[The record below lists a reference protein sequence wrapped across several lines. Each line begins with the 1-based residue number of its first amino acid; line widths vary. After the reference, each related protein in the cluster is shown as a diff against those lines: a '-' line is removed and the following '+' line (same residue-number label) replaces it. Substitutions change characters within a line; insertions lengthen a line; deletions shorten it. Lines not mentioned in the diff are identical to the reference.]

1 MAGEKAKKRDWK
13 QEGYSSRMHSLTLGS
28 TIDETCTH
36 THLLACFESLLP
48 FPVFSWA
55 FPFGAACTNFHTR
68 QFHHVSC
75 VLRTCMHVFVGSLSK
90 EKKNR
95 GGSVRISR
103 YVLGTTR
110 RTQRICGDAY
120 GAFFRCIPRVKEE
133 VKSLYLPP
141 QVHEEEGPFSLR
153 W

>member
-1 MAGEKAKKRDWK
+1 
-13 QEGYSSRMHSLTLGS
+13 MHSLTLGS

-110 RTQRICGDAY
+110 RTQRICGDAWSFLPMY
-120 GAFFRCIPRVKEE
+120 SSSQRRGKELVCPTSGSRGRE
-133 VKSLYLPP
+133 AL
-141 QVHEEEGPFSLR
+141 
-153 W
+153 